1 MNTLQKTKEFRR
13 SDAMT
18 IRIYNTLT
26 RRVELFQPLEKGKV
40 SIYVCGPTVY
50 DYSHIGHARAY
61 IAFDVI
67 VRYLRFRGFDVKYVL
82 NITNV
87 EDKIINRAREE
98 HVDPVALARKFETIF
113 FEDMTN
119 LGVLDSDLYP
129 RVSDHIHDI
138 IEMVQSL
145 IRKGVGYD
153 VEGNVYFDIARFP
166 DYGKLSQQ
174 SLNGIKSGARVDI
187 DENKRNPADFALW
200 KKAKEGEISW
210 DSPWGKGRPGWH
222 IECSAMANRYL
233 GTQFDIH
240 GGGRDLIFPHHENE
254 IAQSE
259 AYTDKKPVV
268 KYWMHVGLLTIN
280 GQKMSKSLG
289 NYIAIGDLLK
299 RYPADVL
306 RLFVI
311 STHYRRPVNFT
322 EEKLESTK
330 QSLTRIRGTVNNLR
344 ERINA
349 LSDIEGMN
357 LQGDVTRQQIQTT
370 MTEFMEMMDDDLN
383 TPRALAAFHR
393 LIQIGNKALA
403 DNMNKSVLTGILKS
417 IEDVTGLFGILGE
430 AKIPKSLLREAE
442 ALMKEREEARRRKQ
456 WAKADEIRERLRAMG
471 ILVEDFPDGTRW
483 RYAATSSSAS

>member
-1 MNTLQKTKEFRR
+1 MNTLQKTKEFRG

>member
-1 MNTLQKTKEFRR
+1 MNTLQKTKELRR
-13 SDAMT
+13 SDTMA

-26 RRVELFQPLEKGKV
+26 RRVESFQPLEKGKV

-67 VRYLRFRGFDVKYVL
+67 VRYLRFRGFNVKYVL

-98 HVDPVALARKFETIF
+98 HVDPVTLAHKFETIF

-129 RVSDHIHDI
+129 RVSDHINDI

-145 IRKGVGYD
+145 IRKNVGYE
-153 VEGNVYFDIARFP
+153 VEGNVYFDVVRFP

-187 DENKRNPADFALW
+187 DENKRNPADFVLW
-200 KKAKEGEISW
+200 KKAKEDEISW

-222 IECSAMANRYL
+222 IECSTMAYQYL
-233 GTQFDIH
+233 GAQFDIH

-289 NYIAIGDLLK
+289 NYISIGDLLK
-299 RYPADVL
+299 RYSADVL

-311 STHYRRPVNFT
+311 STHYRRPINFT
-322 EEKLESTK
+322 EKKLESTQ

-344 ERINA
+344 ERIDA

-357 LQGDVTRQQIQTT
+357 IQGDVIRQQIQTV
-370 MTEFMEMMDDDLN
+370 MTEFMEMMDDDFN
-383 TPRALAAFHR
+383 TPRALAVFHR
-393 LIQIGNKALA
+393 LIQIGNKALV
-403 DNMNKSVLTGILKS
+403 DNMNKSVLARIIKS

-430 AKIPKSLLREAE
+430 AKTPKPLLREAE
-442 ALMKEREEARRRKQ
+442 ALIKEREEARSRKQ
-456 WAKADEIRERLRAMG
+456 WIKADELRERLRAMG

-483 RYAATSSSAS
+483 RYAAASSSAS